1 MKITLKMSGSTSPE
15 PLLILLKGAENL
27 SLNRQDKKNKTINVS
42 KANAYMPNVV

>member
-27 SLNRQDKKNKTINVS
+27 SLNRRDKKKQDNKCVES
-42 KANAYMPNVV
+42 KCVHA